1 MGLFHGPLSDVYGR
15 QKFFQVLISN
25 DLTLSYIK
33 NILDLYW
40 GTEFPKTS
48 AHTGV
53 KFAITGHFL
62 FMAAITALATF
73 FCAKGVLDF
82 SFDFSMSIVAVGKNS
97 EKYSI

>member
-1 MGLFHGPLSDVYGR
+1 MEGKKV
-15 QKFFQVLISN
+15 QVPFPMTLHY
-25 DLTLSYIK
+25 LTYKI
-33 NILDLYW
+33 YRF
-40 GTEFPKTS
+40 TEFPRIS

-62 FMAAITALATF
+62 FMASITALATF

-82 SFDFSMSIVAVGKNS
+82 SFDFSMSIVAVGNNS